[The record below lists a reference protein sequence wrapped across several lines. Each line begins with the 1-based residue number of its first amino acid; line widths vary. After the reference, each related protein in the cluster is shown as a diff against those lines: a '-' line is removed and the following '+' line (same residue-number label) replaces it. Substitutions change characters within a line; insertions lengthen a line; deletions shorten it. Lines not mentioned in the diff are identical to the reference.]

1 MLARSDDERQHR
13 LRWGEREHIKI
24 HVWNIMQHVMH
35 RDNLINLVT
44 TTFML
49 SSGLVHLKK
58 NLVVVLLSDE
68 DWFD

>member
-1 MLARSDDERQHR
+1 
-13 LRWGEREHIKI
+13 
-24 HVWNIMQHVMH
+24 MH